1 MKTNQLL
8 SIATGSLGI
17 VLNIVGLYLGNDSIN
32 YTALLL
38 GRVSGVLF
46 VVSIDKFYW
55 WLLTPLT
62 ITLTNTYFQSPEL
75 YFLENVVQGSIYQ
88 VSALLT
94 FKKLNK

>member
-1 MKTNQLL
+1 MKANQVLT
-8 SIATGSLGI
+8 IVTGSLGI
-17 VLNIVGLYLGNDSIN
+17 VLNILGLYIGNDAIN
-32 YTALLL
+32 YSALLL

-75 YFLENVVQGSIYQ
+75 YFLENTVQGVIYQ
-88 VSALLT
+88 VSALFT